1 MEDSGSRLPARQ
13 DFPHLSDAH
22 WATLEK
28 MLSLLGEAVFAG
40 FPNLPA
46 EQQRAR
52 VERFDKYESSLIAHV
67 SAAAQE
73 AARATMRAE
82 AQSAAQASATN
93 TASLAARPTTTKPV
107 KMSVPTFDGKDSDS
121 LVFWVRE
128 IEIALSAG
136 QIYDAQT
143 QVAFALSNLGGRARA
158 WAMARETETPGY
170 FTSWSFTEQELRP
183 TFLLANVAYRHR
195 SSFLRCKHG
204 KRSLQDYVMELHNLE
219 AAMASAPLSE
229 DVKVTVFMDGLRRVR
244 FGRSSSGV
252 SRRPSMRRSTSLYW
266 RITACAQR
274 KATPLTSK
282 QVRVPLRWRSLLPS
296 RHAPSGPNGRVVA
309 VSVVTNRVTSV
320 GTAPPTHGRRHATR
334 STRRVR
340 LSTASRRQSR
350 KTATPS
356 RGGTPCW
363 ETSLL
368 FEGGESLTSLSKG
381 ASPWDDTSVSLRDRR
396 AV

>member
-28 MLSLLGEAVFAG
+28 MVSLLGEAAFAG

-82 AQSAAQASATN
+82 AQSAAQASAMN
-93 TASLAARPTTTKPV
+93 TASFAARPTTTKPV

-136 QIYDAQT
+136 QIYDARA

-158 WAMARETETPGY
+158 WAMARETATPGY
-170 FTSWSFTEQELRP
+170 FTSWSFMEQELRS

-195 SSFLRCKHG
+195 SNFLRCKQG
-204 KRSLQDYVMELHNLE
+204 KRSLQDYVMELQNFE
-219 AAMASAPLSE
+219 AAMAGAPLSE
-229 DVKVTVFMDGLRRVR
+229 DVKVTVFMDGVR
-244 FGRSSSGV
+244 TGPVRTELFWRQPKTFNEAASEGPTPMEISLAESARSQKTQRSSGRCFGCNQSGHF
-252 SRRPSMRRSTSLYW
+252 RRNCPTNPWKAPRDKKYAARPALNSLE
-266 RITACAQR
+266 
-274 KATPLTSK
+274 ATESE
-282 QVRVPLRWRSLLPS
+282 
-296 RHAPSGPNGRVVA
+296 NGD
-309 VSVVTNRVTSV
+309 S
-320 GTAPPTHGRRHATR
+320 
-334 STRRVR
+334 
-340 LSTASRRQSR
+340 Q
-350 KTATPS
+350 
-356 RGGTPCW
+356 
-363 ETSLL
+363 
-368 FEGGESLTSLSKG
+368 
-381 ASPWDDTSVSLRDRR
+381 
-396 AV
+396 